1 MKDSSGNPI
10 TGVDTHAHIFST
22 DLPLTRERRYAP
34 SYNATVDEYLGH
46 LEAHNLSHGVLV
58 QPSFLGTDNDYIA
71 AAIAKHPT
79 KLRGIAVVD
88 PAISDDEL
96 DALNEAGMVGIR
108 LNLIQKP
115 LEDYASPS
123 WQSFFKKVAAR
134 NWSVEIQREI
144 DDLADFL
151 PSILESGVEVVV
163 DHFAKTKQ
171 IIDPSIASHER
182 FLNLLSQAP
191 VWTKIS
197 AAYRCNANL
206 ENSIMSLNALRSA
219 YGHSERLLWGSD
231 WPHTQ
236 FEDRTGYQDQY
247 EFMTRLLADSE
258 ERDTILILNPKQLF
272 NF

>member
-1 MKDSSGNPI
+1 MKDLSGNTI

-22 DLPLTRERRYAP
+22 DLPLTKERRYAP
-34 SYNATVDEYLGH
+34 SYDATVEEYLAH
-46 LEAHNLSHGVLV
+46 LKAHNLSHGVLV
-58 QPSFLGTDNDYIA
+58 QPSFLGTDNAYITS
-71 AAIAKHPT
+71 AIAQHPAH
-79 KLRGIAVVD
+79 LRGIAVVD
-88 PAISDDEL
+88 KDISDDEL
-96 DALNEAGMVGIR
+96 DQLNDAGMVGIR

-115 LEDYASPS
+115 LEDYASTT
-123 WQSFFKKVAAR
+123 WQSFFKKIAAR
-134 NWSVEIQREI
+134 DWSVEIQREI

-171 IIDPSIASHER
+171 VIDPNTESHKR
-182 FLNLLSQAP
+182 FLNLLSSAP
-191 VWTKIS
+191 IWTKIS

-206 ENSIMSLNALRSA
+206 ENSIQSLNALREA

-236 FEDRTGYQDQY
+236 FEDHTSYEEQY
-247 EFMTRLLADSE
+247 AFMTRLLADQD
-258 ERDTILILNPKQLF
+258 ERETILISNPKRLF